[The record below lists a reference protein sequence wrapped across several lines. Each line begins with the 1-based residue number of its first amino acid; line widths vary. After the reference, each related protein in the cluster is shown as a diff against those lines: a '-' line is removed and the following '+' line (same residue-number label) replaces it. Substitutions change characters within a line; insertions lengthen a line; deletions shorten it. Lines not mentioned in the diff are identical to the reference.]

1 MRTDNEVS
9 HVPAAASARTCL
21 TVSGTYGAKK
31 EYGQGRLPADVE
43 RGASNG
49 GALDTSSR
57 WGILSQGGAR
67 GGHPAP
73 RGDWTTSRPQEKEE
87 RGGGE
92 KEEGGEGERRGRRE
106 SERKGEKEGCTP
118 AHVLNQYAL
127 SHAPRPRSPPAQSRT
142 KAPATY
148 GHRGPA
154 PGLRRHPAGA
164 SYVRP
169 PRTMTTYT
177 MLHPKMSDIA
187 WH

>member
-1 MRTDNEVS
+1 MRTDNKVS

-31 EYGQGRLPADVE
+31 STG
-43 RGASNG
+43 RGACLRTSRGAPRTAAPSTRPAG
-49 GALDTSSR
+49 GGSCP
-57 WGILSQGGAR
+57 R
-67 GGHPAP
+67 GGRGGDTP
-73 RGDWTTSRPQEKEE
+73 RPGVTGQRPGPRRRRSEAEE
-87 RGGGE
+87 RRRR
-92 KEEGGEGERRGRRE
+92 GEGERRGRRE